1 MSGQMPKGGARYAQL
16 HAVFPA
22 LRGHPLTP
30 GTRYAQ
36 IKKKGMMLIEN
47 KKPRTRIEV
56 RLTEK
61 QKEQIDRAAKKSG
74 VTQSEYLRQRAL
86 GGEPKAVLP
95 DAFFVCCEKLD
106 RLTRAPYAKDVND
119 AALAVLT
126 DMKNILTGKATVPA
140 EKEEPEPVKPEP
152 KPKRKLFGRR

>member
-1 MSGQMPKGGARYAQL
+1 M
-16 HAVFPA
+16 
-22 LRGHPLTP
+22 
-30 GTRYAQ
+30 
-36 IKKKGMMLIEN
+36 KGMMLIEN
-47 KKPRTRIEV
+47 KKTRTRIEV

-61 QKEQIDRAAKKSG
+61 QKEQIDRAAKNCG

-86 GGEPKAVLP
+86 GGEPKAILP

-126 DMKNILTGKATVPA
+126 DMKNILTGKASLPA
-140 EKEEPEPVKPEP
+140 EKEEPEPQKPEP
-152 KPKRKLFGRR
+152 KPRRKLFGRR

>member
-1 MSGQMPKGGARYAQL
+1 MCKS
-16 HAVFPA
+16 
-22 LRGHPLTP
+22 
-30 GTRYAQ
+30 
-36 IKKKGMMLIEN
+36 KKKGRMLIEN
-47 KKPRTRIEV
+47 KKTRTRIEV

-61 QKEQIDRAAKKSG
+61 QKEQIDRAARKCG

-86 GGEPKAVLP
+86 GGEPKTVLP

-106 RLTRAPYAKDVND
+106 RLTRAPYTKDVND

>member
-1 MSGQMPKGGARYAQL
+1 MRKLKM
-16 HAVFPA
+16 
-22 LRGHPLTP
+22 
-30 GTRYAQ
+30 
-36 IKKKGMMLIEN
+36 KGMMLIEN
-47 KKPRTRIEV
+47 KKTRTRIEV

-61 QKEQIDRAAKKSG
+61 QKEQIDRAARKCG

-86 GGEPKAVLP
+86 DGEPKAGLP

-106 RLTRAPYAKDVND
+106 RLTRAPYTRDVND
-119 AALAVLT
+119 AAFAVLT

-140 EKEEPEPVKPEP
+140 EKEEPEPQKPEP

>member
-1 MSGQMPKGGARYAQL
+1 MRKSKM
-16 HAVFPA
+16 
-22 LRGHPLTP
+22 
-30 GTRYAQ
+30 
-36 IKKKGMMLIEN
+36 KGMMLIEN

-61 QKEQIDRAAKKSG
+61 QKEQIDRAAKKCG

-95 DAFFVCCEKLD
+95 DTFFVCCEKLD
-106 RLTRAPYAKDVND
+106 RLTRSPYAKNVND
-119 AALAVLT
+119 TALAVLT
-126 DMKNILTGKATVPA
+126 EMMNIQTGKATVPA
-140 EKEEPEPVKPEP
+140 EKEETEPQKPEP

>member
-1 MSGQMPKGGARYAQL
+1 MSGQMPKDGVRCAQL

-47 KKPRTRIEV
+47 RKPRTRIEV

-61 QKEQIDRAAKKSG
+61 QKEQIDRAAKKCG
-74 VTQSEYLRQRAL
+74 ITASEYLRQRAL
-86 GGEPKAVLP
+86 DSEPKAVLP

-106 RLTRAPYAKDVND
+106 RLTRVPYAKDVNN

-126 DMKNILTGKATVPA
+126 DMKNILTGNATVPA
-140 EKEEPEPVKPEP
+140 EKEEPAQPEP

>member
-1 MSGQMPKGGARYAQL
+1 MRKSKTKGR
-16 HAVFPA
+16 
-22 LRGHPLTP
+22 
-30 GTRYAQ
+30 
-36 IKKKGMMLIEN
+36 MLIEN

-61 QKEQIDRAAKKSG
+61 QKEQIDRAARKCG

-86 GGEPKAVLP
+86 GSEPKTVLP

-106 RLTRAPYAKDVND
+106 RLTRAPYARDVND

-140 EKEEPEPVKPEP
+140 EKEEPQKPEP

>member
-1 MSGQMPKGGARYAQL
+1 MRKSNM
-16 HAVFPA
+16 
-22 LRGHPLTP
+22 
-30 GTRYAQ
+30 
-36 IKKKGMMLIEN
+36 KGMMLIEN
-47 KKPRTRIEV
+47 RKPRTRIEV

-61 QKEQIDRAAKKSG
+61 QKEQIERAAKKCG
-74 VTQSEYLRQRAL
+74 ITASEYLRQRAL
-86 GGEPKAVLP
+86 GGEPEAVLP

-126 DMKNILTGKATVPA
+126 DMKNILTGKATVPV
-140 EKEEPEPVKPEP
+140 EKEESEPQKPEP

>member
-1 MSGQMPKGGARYAQL
+1 MRKSNM
-16 HAVFPA
+16 
-22 LRGHPLTP
+22 
-30 GTRYAQ
+30 
-36 IKKKGMMLIEN
+36 KGMMLIEN
-47 KKPRTRIEV
+47 RKPRTRIEV

-61 QKEQIDRAAKKSG
+61 QKEQIERAAKRCG
-74 VTQSEYLRQRAL
+74 VTASEYLRQRAL

-106 RLTRAPYAKDVND
+106 RLTRAPYARDVND

-140 EKEEPEPVKPEP
+140 EKEEPEPQKPEP

>member
-1 MSGQMPKGGARYAQL
+1 MRKLKM
-16 HAVFPA
+16 
-22 LRGHPLTP
+22 
-30 GTRYAQ
+30 
-36 IKKKGMMLIEN
+36 KGMMLIEN

-61 QKEQIDRAAKKSG
+61 QKEQIDRAARKCG

-86 GGEPKAVLP
+86 GSEPKAVLP

-106 RLTRAPYAKDVND
+106 RLTRAPYTKDVND

-126 DMKNILTGKATVPA
+126 DMKNILTGKATLPA
-140 EKEEPEPVKPEP
+140 EKEEPEPQRPEP
-152 KPKRKLFGRR
+152 KPRLKLFERR

>member
-1 MSGQMPKGGARYAQL
+1 MHKLKM
-16 HAVFPA
+16 
-22 LRGHPLTP
+22 
-30 GTRYAQ
+30 
-36 IKKKGMMLIEN
+36 KGMMLIEN
-47 KKPRTRIEV
+47 KKTRTRIEV

-86 GGEPKAVLP
+86 GGEPDTVLP

-106 RLTRAPYAKDVND
+106 RLTRAPYAKDVNN

-126 DMKNILTGKATVPA
+126 DMKNILTGNASLPA
-140 EKEEPEPVKPEP
+140 EKEEPAQPEP

>member
-1 MSGQMPKGGARYAQL
+1 MSGQMPKGGARYAL
-16 HAVFPA
+16 LYAAFPA

-30 GTRYAQ
+30 GTRFTRKY
-36 IKKKGMMLIEN
+36 KKKGMMLIEN

-61 QKEQIDRAAKKSG
+61 QKEQIERAAKKCG
-74 VTQSEYLRQRAL
+74 ITASEYLRQRAL
-86 GGEPKAVLP
+86 DSEPKAVLP

-106 RLTRAPYAKDVND
+106 RLTRAPYAKDVNE

-126 DMKNILTGKATVPA
+126 DMKNILTGNATVPA
-140 EKEEPEPVKPEP
+140 EKEEPAQPEP

>member
-1 MSGQMPKGGARYAQL
+1 
-16 HAVFPA
+16 
-22 LRGHPLTP
+22 
-30 GTRYAQ
+30 
-36 IKKKGMMLIEN
+36 MLIEN

-86 GGEPKAVLP
+86 GGEPKTVLP

-126 DMKNILTGKATVPA
+126 EMKIILTGKATVPA
-140 EKEEPEPVKPEP
+140 EKEETEPVKPEP
-152 KPKRKLFGRR
+152 KARRKLFGRR

>member
-1 MSGQMPKGGARYAQL
+1 M
-16 HAVFPA
+16 
-22 LRGHPLTP
+22 
-30 GTRYAQ
+30 
-36 IKKKGMMLIEN
+36 N
-47 KKPRTRIEV
+47 
-56 RLTEK
+56 K
-61 QKEQIDRAAKKSG
+61 QKETRLAFRVTMKQKQQIDDAARKCG
-74 VTQSEYLRQRAL
+74 MQQSEYLRQRAL

-106 RLTRAPYAKDVND
+106 RLTRAPYTRDVNV

-126 DMKNILTGKATVPA
+126 DMKNILTGKASLPA

>member
-1 MSGQMPKGGARYAQL
+1 MPKGGARYAL
-16 HAVFPA
+16 LYAAFPA

-30 GTRYAQ
+30 GTRFTRKY
-36 IKKKGMMLIEN
+36 KKKGMVLIDN

-61 QKEQIDRAAKKSG
+61 QKEQIDRAAKRCG
-74 VTQSEYLRQRAL
+74 ITASEYLRQRAL
-86 GGEPKAVLP
+86 DSEPKAVLP
-95 DAFFVCCEKLD
+95 DTFFVCCEKLD
-106 RLTRAPYAKDVND
+106 RLTRSPYAKDVNE
-119 AALAVLT
+119 AALSVLT

-140 EKEEPEPVKPEP
+140 EKEETEPQKPEP

>member
-1 MSGQMPKGGARYAQL
+1 MPKGGARYAL
-16 HAVFPA
+16 LYAAFPA

-30 GTRYAQ
+30 GTRFTRKY
-36 IKKKGMMLIEN
+36 KKKGMMLIEN
-47 KKPRTRIEV
+47 RKPRTRIEV

-61 QKEQIDRAAKKSG
+61 QKEQVERAAKRCG
-74 VTQSEYLRQRAL
+74 ITASEYLRQRAL
-86 GGEPKAVLP
+86 DSEPKAVLP

-106 RLTRAPYAKDVND
+106 RLTRAPYAKDVNE

-126 DMKNILTGKATVPA
+126 DMKNILTGNATVPA
-140 EKEEPEPVKPEP
+140 EKEEPAQPEP

>member
-1 MSGQMPKGGARYAQL
+1 MRKSNMKG
-16 HAVFPA
+16 V
-22 LRGHPLTP
+22 
-30 GTRYAQ
+30 
-36 IKKKGMMLIEN
+36 MLIEN

-61 QKEQIDRAAKKSG
+61 QKEQIDRTAKRCG

-106 RLTRAPYAKDVND
+106 RLTRAPYTKDVND

-126 DMKNILTGKATVPA
+126 DMKNILTGKASLPA
-140 EKEEPEPVKPEP
+140 EKAEPKSQQPEP